1 MSNITEYINASLGN
15 IKPTLVLKNASVI
28 NVFDG
33 SIEEGDIALFNDTI
47 VGIGNFN
54 GINEIDCSGQFA
66 APGFIDSH
74 VHIES
79 SMVTPEVFSKIVIKH
94 GVTSVI
100 ADPHE
105 IANVMGS
112 NGISLMLKYAQ
123 KAIIDVYFMLPSCV
137 PAAPFEDNA
146 GILDADELSKFKYND
161 KILGLG
167 EVMDVAS
174 VMNCSKNMMDKLT
187 LREDMIIDGH
197 CPGISEKDLNAYIV
211 SGVKTDHECI
221 DKEEAEKKIRRGMYV
236 LIREGSA
243 AKNLE
248 ALIPAV
254 TDKNYSRFL
263 FCTDDRHIQDLSGEG
278 SIDFCIRKAVKLGMD
293 PVRAIT
299 LASFNAAMCYG
310 LKNKGAIAPGYK
322 ADIVIFDDINDINIR
337 TVIKNGKL
345 YKNNEDE
352 NLPCDEMKKLDSIKT
367 FMNLEYIDKDVF
379 KIKKK
384 SDYVNVIKLIPHS
397 IRTDKCVHEVE
408 AEDGIVKCVHGDDI
422 LKIAVFERHRNTGK
436 KGVGYIEGMGL
447 KGCSIAQTIAHDSHN
462 VIVVG
467 DNDGDMAIA
476 VNSIIN
482 IDGGIVV
489 VSGGKLIEY
498 LSLPV
503 GGLMTTDDE
512 QIVLK
517 SINALYNAVRKYGLK
532 NEFDPFLTLGFLALP
547 VIPEIKITARGLFD
561 YNKFDFIDLF
571 V

>member
-1 MSNITEYINASLGN
+1 MPKKTEYINASLGN
-15 IKPTLVLKNASVI
+15 IRPTLVLKNASVI

-33 SIEEGDIALFNDTI
+33 SIEKGDIALFNDTI
-47 VGIGNFN
+47 VGIGSYN

-79 SMVTPEVFSKIVIKH
+79 SMVTPEVFSEIVIKH

-123 KAIIDVYFMLPSCV
+123 KAVIDVYFMLPSCV

-146 GILDADELSKFKYND
+146 GILDANELSKFKYSD

-167 EVMDVAS
+167 EVMDVAA
-174 VMNCSKNMMDKLT
+174 VINCSKNMMDKLT

-221 DKEEAEKKIRRGMYV
+221 DKKEAEKKIRRGMYV

-248 ALIPAV
+248 ALLPAV

-278 SIDFCIRKAVKLGMD
+278 SIDFCIRKAVKMGMD

-345 YKNNEDE
+345 YKNNEDG

-436 KGVGYIEGMGL
+436 KGVAYIEGMGL

-462 VIVVG
+462 VIVIG
-467 DNDGDMAIA
+467 DNDVDMAIA

-498 LSLPV
+498 LSLPI

-512 QIVLK
+512 QVVLK
-517 SINALYNAVRKYGLK
+517 SINALYDAARKFGLK

>member
-1 MSNITEYINASLGN
+1 MSKITECINASLGN
-15 IKPTLVLKNASVI
+15 INPTLILKNASVI

-33 SIEEGDIALFNDTI
+33 SIENGDIAVFKDTI
-47 VGIGNFN
+47 VGIGSFS
-54 GINEIDCSGQFA
+54 GPNEIDCSGLFA

-94 GVTSVI
+94 GVTSAI

-112 NGISLMLKYAQ
+112 KGISLMLEYAK
-123 KAIIDVYFMLPSCV
+123 KAVIDVYFMLPSCV
-137 PAAPFEDNA
+137 PAASFEDNA
-146 GILDADELSKFKYND
+146 GILDAKDLSQFKYNSRV
-161 KILGLG
+161 LGLG
-167 EVMDVAS
+167 EVMDVTS
-174 VMNCSKNMMDKLT
+174 VINCNKNMIDKLT
-187 LREDMIIDGH
+187 LGEGMMIDGH
-197 CPGISEKDLNAYIV
+197 CPGISEKELNAYIV
-211 SGVKTDHECI
+211 SGIKTDHECS
-221 DKEEAEKKIRRGMYV
+221 DKEEAEKKIQRGMYI

-263 FCTDDRHIQDLSGEG
+263 FCTDDRHLQDLSKEG
-278 SIDFCIRKAVKLGMD
+278 SIDFCIRKAIKLGMD
-293 PVRAIT
+293 PVKAIT

-322 ADIVIFDDINDINIR
+322 ADIVLFDDIDDINIKM
-337 TVIKNGKL
+337 VIKNGNL
-345 YKNNEDE
+345 YKNKENE
-352 NLPCDEMKKLDSIKT
+352 NLPSDEMKKLDSIKT
-367 FMNLEYIDKDVF
+367 FMNLEYIEKDAF
-379 KIKKK
+379 KIIKKT
-384 SDYVNVIKLIPHS
+384 DYVNVIKLIPNS
-397 IRTDKCVHEVE
+397 IRTDKCVHEVDS
-408 AEDGIVKCVHGDDI
+408 EDGTVKCVHGDDI

-436 KGVGYIEGMGL
+436 KAIGYIEGMGL

-489 VSGGKLIEY
+489 VSEGKLIEY

-512 QIVLK
+512 QTVLK
-517 SINALYNAVRKYGLK
+517 SINALYDAVRRFGLK